1 MQNSQKFGIIT
12 KKVGVEMQRYFVECS
27 AICGNEIQIIGSDY
41 HHITKVMRMKM
52 GDQVYVASENKS
64 WLCHIKFI
72 DESIVYLEID
82 QPLDEKKELPV
93 EVTIA
98 QGIVRREKMEEV
110 IEKITP
116 LGAATY
122 VPIEMERCNV
132 KLYDEKIDK
141 KWERMNK
148 IAKEAAEQSHRTNLL
163 NINRPISFSSL
174 LTMAPRYDLCLY
186 AYEVT
191 SRGKSLKEILQRGQY
206 QRILVLIG
214 PEGGLS
220 EKEVGQLEKNNFVPV
235 HLGPRILRT
244 ELAPTYVL
252 SAISYELEG

>member
-1 MQNSQKFGIIT
+1 
-12 KKVGVEMQRYFVECS
+12 MQRYFVEFS
-27 AICGNEIQIIGSDY
+27 AICGNQIQIIGSDY
-41 HHITKVMRMKM
+41 HHITKVMRMKK

-64 WLCHIKFI
+64 WLCHIESI
-72 DESIVYLEID
+72 GESIVYLEID
-82 QPLDEKKELPV
+82 QVLDEKKELPI
-93 EVTIA
+93 EITIA
-98 QGIVRREKMEEV
+98 QGIIRREKMEEV
-110 IEKITP
+110 IEKITA
-116 LGAATY
+116 LGASTY
-122 VPIEMERCNV
+122 IPIEMERCNV

-148 IAKEAAEQSHRTNLL
+148 IVKEAAEQCHRTRLL
-163 NINRPISFSSL
+163 DINRPISLQSL
-174 LTMAPRYDLCLY
+174 LTSIGRYDLCLY

-191 SRGKSLKEILQRGQY
+191 EKGKSLKEILEKNNY

-214 PEGGLS
+214 PEGGIS
-220 EKEVGQLEKNNFVPV
+220 EKEVCQLEQNNFVPV